1 MLPILYHGGQGRT
14 YVQPWGDHGP
24 SKKKLNSYK
33 IYFIYIFYPYWTLQN
48 FKLIPPKDKAI
59 FLKMLPIIYIYIPVG
74 WKDFFLHRGGAL
86 VGAASCFLVK
96 ASGFWSSGLPALFY
110 GDVEEEDDG
119 RWVIF
124 SKNVKSMW
132 LWC

>member
-1 MLPILYHGGQGRT
+1 
-14 YVQPWGDHGP
+14 
-24 SKKKLNSYK
+24 
-33 IYFIYIFYPYWTLQN
+33 
-48 FKLIPPKDKAI
+48 
-59 FLKMLPIIYIYIPVG
+59 MLPIIYIIPVG
-74 WKDFFLHRGGAL
+74 WKDFVLHRGGAL

-124 SKNVKSMW
+124 SKNVKVCGCGAKVCHVLNSQHSKKYNKKKEYSPTCECCRLLW
-132 LWC
+132 LEGMSFFF